1 MPEPLTGGGHG
12 SDDGQV
18 MLPPFPWLLPCLP
31 GEGGVLAGHSLQQ
44 QVNKPPT
51 FLGTG
56 WPSGY
61 QA

>member
-1 MPEPLTGGGHG
+1 MPESLTGGGHS

-18 MLPPFPWLLPCLP
+18 MLPPLPWLLPCLP
-31 GEGGVLAGHSLQQ
+31 REGGVLAGRSLQQ

-56 WPSGY
+56 CPSGY